1 MEITFWDFKND
12 KVCERVCT
20 TLAEQVVGYIDMIE
34 TVKNGGYCMVTTK
47 GRSSLLI
54 TKIEQLLR

>member
-1 MEITFWDFKND
+1 MEITFWDANN
-12 KVCERVCT
+12 CMTERVCA
-20 TLAEQVVGYIDMIE
+20 TLAEQIIGYIDMIE